1 MHSFAPSVIS
11 NMIHEN
17 DRHHRL
23 QAMGASLL
31 MHAALVGAFFYA
43 PHPSTPLLTAERQT
57 MAISLA
63 DYAPRAAAAAAAPKA
78 KPLPATPA
86 ARPKPPV
93 KTAAVPVHE
102 TVKAAPQSAPVPLP
116 KTPEIKTP
124 DDAALSEAFASLPSP
139 PVAPASHAETSPHT
153 PNNASSATPLANN
166 KKADPTGPDATVLG
180 QIRAMIESAIA
191 YPAAARRLRLEGVVT
206 LSFKLASNGTVAAAE
221 ILRSS
226 GSTILDRKALQTL
239 WDLSGDFPSLE
250 SLTHLT
256 IPITF
261 SLSHS

>member
-1 MHSFAPSVIS
+1 
-11 NMIHEN
+11 MIHEN
-17 DRHHRL
+17 DRRHRL
-23 QAMGASLL
+23 QAMGASVL
-31 MHAALVGAFFYA
+31 MHGALLGAFLYA
-43 PHPSTPLLTAERQT
+43 PHPVLPAPAAERQT
-57 MAISLA
+57 VAISLA
-63 DYAPRAAAAAAAPKA
+63 AYAPQAAAQPAVTVAPKA
-78 KPLPATPA
+78 KPLPAVPA
-86 ARPKPPV
+86 VRPKPPV
-93 KTAAVPVHE
+93 KTAVKPAPK
-102 TVKAAPQSAPVPLP
+102 TVKPAPVTPSAPAPE
-116 KTPEIKTP
+116 TPEIKAP
-124 DDAALSEAFASLPSP
+124 NDASLSEAFASLPSP

-153 PNNASSATPLANN
+153 PDNASSATPLANN

-206 LSFKLASNGTVAAAE
+206 LSFKLASDGTVAAAE
-221 ILRSS
+221 VLRSS